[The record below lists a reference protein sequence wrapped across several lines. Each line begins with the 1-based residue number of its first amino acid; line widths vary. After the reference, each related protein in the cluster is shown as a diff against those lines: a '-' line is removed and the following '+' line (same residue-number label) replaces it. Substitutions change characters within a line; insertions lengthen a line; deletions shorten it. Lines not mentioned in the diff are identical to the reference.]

1 MKPEIS
7 INFTKEDL
15 KDMLSKHLIS
25 KDKDKIADIIAQHIS
40 QSNVAFEQTFKAFL
54 GIFPTLKY
62 KKGNVVYVDI
72 TYLPTW
78 RIDKALTLKLK
89 GVKDQL
95 IPVKIIEADVYA
107 SEPYKIE
114 YACVKSGTTEPA
126 IESYSLHERYISYKE
141 EDILDFI
148 EQIDEIEEKE
158 S

>member
-1 MKPEIS
+1 MKQEIS

-25 KDKDKIADIIAQHIS
+25 KDKDRIADIIAQHIS
-40 QSNVAFEQTFKAFL
+40 QSSIAFEQTFKAFL

-62 KKGNVVYVDI
+62 KKGNVVYVNFS
-72 TYLPTW
+72 YLPTW
-78 RIDKALTLKLK
+78 RIDRDLTLKLK
-89 GVKDQL
+89 GVRDEL

-107 SEPYKIE
+107 PEPYKIE
-114 YACVKSGTTEPA
+114 FACVKSGAKEPA
-126 IESYSLHERYISYKE
+126 IESYSLHERYINHKE

>member
-1 MKPEIS
+1 MKQEIS

-15 KDMLSKHLIS
+15 KDMLSKHLIG
-25 KDKDKIADIIAQHIS
+25 KDKDKISDIIAQHIS
-40 QSNVAFEQTFKAFL
+40 QSSIAFEQTFKAFL

-62 KKGNVVYVDI
+62 KKGNVVYVNFS
-72 TYLPTW
+72 YLPTW
-78 RIDKALTLKLK
+78 RIDRDLTLKLK
-89 GVKDQL
+89 GVRDEL

-107 SEPYKIE
+107 PEPYKIE
-114 YACVKSGTTEPA
+114 FACVKSGAKEPA
-126 IESYSLHERYISYKE
+126 IESYSLHERYINHKE